1 MEEAGE
7 TFLRDEVEDFLNEI
21 HPYFVRSSNTDGNNQ
36 TQVYGGD
43 STVEDSVQQ
52 AVDWATR
59 FQKEGKQYEVSLSQ
73 MYVHNIITIIL

>member
-1 MEEAGE
+1 MLNRYGPIHTQVILLEEAGE

-21 HPYFVRSSNTDGNNQ
+21 HPYFVTSSDTDGNNQ

-52 AVDWATR
+52 AGQGG
-59 FQKEGKQYEVSLSQ
+59 FKKKESNMK
-73 MYVHNIITIIL
+73 